1 MERGIVM
8 KKIEATSSHVLN
20 ETGVSKENA
29 VTMIEDL
36 KALVKIGI
44 INSNLIT
51 VFTEFWLAL
60 HSTKKFICELGYFYY
75 HDARKCF
82 GHCRRMYFKRW
93 YDVNIDPV
101 RSCSPY

>member
-60 HSTKKFICELGYFYY
+60 HSTKKFFANWDIFIITMPGSALVIAEGCILRDG
-75 HDARKCF
+75 
-82 GHCRRMYFKRW
+82 MM
-93 YDVNIDPV
+93 
-101 RSCSPY
+101 